1 MNRKQRRG
9 KPQGLTFSD
18 MLARKKMM
26 KECVQQAA
34 NDTTVEVMSKRA
46 LQRGL
51 WLSVVSVSDAFGIGP
66 DRMKKFFEVYQKNT
80 DELQQMI
87 SEVDEDYG
95 YEKLRKKA
103 EKVCGT
109 RIIHLYEDESN
120 G

>member
-9 KPQGLTFSD
+9 KPQGLTLSD
-18 MLARKKMM
+18 MLARRKMM
-26 KECVQQAA
+26 KECVQQAT
-34 NDTTVEVMSKRA
+34 NDTTVELLSKRSSER
-46 LQRGL
+46 LG
-51 WLSVVSVSDAFGIGP
+51 WLSAVSIADAFGIGP
-66 DRMKKFFEVYQKNT
+66 KRMNRYFEVLQINT
-80 DELQQMI
+80 QELQKMI
-87 SEVDEDYG
+87 DENGEDFA